1 MWVHFREL
9 FFLSIFVAENSI
21 DLEMWKEDYTRKSLF
36 RLIRKVFAF
45 SFFFFFFFFFHA
57 VKYYSLVYRVIHLET
72 TEQVIVSTFCEFHE
86 AKCGLSK
93 V

>member
-1 MWVHFREL
+1 MSKKSFRL
-9 FFLSIFVAENSI
+9 FFL
-21 DLEMWKEDYTRKSLF
+21 
-36 RLIRKVFAF
+36 
-45 SFFFFFFFFFHA
+45 FFFVFFFHA

-86 AKCGLSK
+86 AKCSLGK